1 MTAAVGQGRSDRRR
15 SGKGQPRGR
24 AFWTPVL
31 FSALAIWLAWQIM
44 LEPVAQR
51 APPELAARVAPTSA
65 LVLSRAAESEF
76 AAGRVDN
83 ADFLARERLKR
94 GPFDVRALRV
104 AGMAADKAGRA
115 DQANDILTLAGNWS
129 LRDDPTHAWLIDR
142 RLRQGDYSSA
152 FAHADTLV
160 RRREDIQP
168 RIFQLFTAAATADRR
183 AQPVV
188 TGLLAARPPWS
199 RAYFDHLYQ
208 TGPGLQLATNLALG
222 LQETDGPMDDIELR
236 RLYYNLLQAVDPSGV
251 AAVRARLNRP
261 VAPAGVVVGGDFETA
276 AGVLPFAWRFGD
288 QAGLIAEVAPAPDAG
303 NALYAS
309 YKGFGANSLVDQ
321 LVTLAPGAYELQ
333 GSEQT
338 AAAEDE
344 ARLTWTVACAGAATG
359 RIVSGPLEFTAGKR
373 PDWRRFSR
381 TFQVPESGC
390 SAQWIRLDAPSRD
403 RSRELLTWFDDM
415 TIVRRSIP
423 Q

>member
-1 MTAAVGQGRSDRRR
+1 MTTAVGKGGADKGRP
-15 SGKGQPRGR
+15 GKAGPGGR

-31 FSALAIWLAWQIM
+31 LSALAIWLAWQIV
-44 LEPVAQR
+44 LEPVARR
-51 APPELAARVAPTSA
+51 APPELAARLAPTSA

-115 DQANDILTLAGNWS
+115 DEANDILTLAGNWS
-129 LRDDPTHAWLIDR
+129 LRDDPTHAWLIEH

-168 RIFQLFTAAATADRR
+168 RIFQLFTLAATSDPAARS
-183 AQPVV
+183 VV

-199 RAYFDHLYQ
+199 RAFFDHLYQ

-222 LQETDGPMDDIELR
+222 QQETDGPMDDVELR
-236 RLYYNLLQAVDPSGV
+236 RLYYYLLQEADPSGV
-251 AAVRARLNRP
+251 AALRARLKRP
-261 VAPAGVVVGGDFETA
+261 IPPAGVIVAGDFETA
-276 AGVLPFAWRFGD
+276 AGVQPFAWRLGD
-288 QAGLIAEVAPAPDAG
+288 QAGLIAEIAPAPDTG
-303 NALYAS
+303 NALYVA
-309 YKGFGANSLVDQ
+309 YQGFGAAALVDQ

-333 GSEQT
+333 GVEQT
-338 AAAEDE
+338 GTAEG
-344 ARLTWTVACAGAATG
+344 APRLAWTVTCAGAATG
-359 RIVSGPLEFTAGKR
+359 RIVPQPLRFTTADR
-373 PDWRRFSR
+373 PDWRRFAR
-381 TFQVPESGC
+381 TFTVPQAGC
-390 SAQWIRLDAPSRD
+390 PAQWIRLDAPNRD
-403 RSRELLTWFDDM
+403 RSRELLTWFDDLA
-415 TIVRRSIP
+415 IVRRSIS

>member
-1 MTAAVGQGRSDRRR
+1 MRATAGQRPDRQR
-15 SGKGQPRGR
+15 SGKFRAGGQ

-31 FSALAIWLAWQIM
+31 FSGLAIWLAWQIV
-44 LEPVAQR
+44 LEPVTQR

-65 LVLSRAAESEF
+65 LALSRAAESEF
-76 AAGRVDN
+76 AAGRVEN
-83 ADFLARERLKR
+83 ADFLARARLSQ

-104 AGMAADKAGRA
+104 AGLAADKAGRT

-168 RIFQLFTAAATADRR
+168 RIFNLFTLAATSDRR

-199 RAYFDHLYQ
+199 SAYFDHLYQ

-222 LQETDGPMDDIELR
+222 LQRTDGPMDDVELR
-236 RLYYNLLQAVDPSGV
+236 RLYYFLLQKADPQGV
-251 AAVRARLNRP
+251 AVLRARLNRP
-261 VAPAGVVVGGDFETA
+261 APPAGVIVSGDFETS
-276 AGVLPFAWRFGD
+276 AGVQPFAWRFGD

-303 NALYAS
+303 SALNVAYQ
-309 YKGFGANSLVDQ
+309 GFGAEALVEQ
-321 LVTLAPGAYELQ
+321 LVTLAPGTYELQ
-333 GSEQT
+333 GSEQ
-338 AAAEDE
+338 AEAAEGE

-359 RIVSGPLEFTAGKR
+359 RITPGAAIFVGGDRAG
-373 PDWRRFSR
+373 WRRFRRSF
-381 TFQVPESGC
+381 TVPETGC
-390 SAQWIRLDAPSRD
+390 AAQWIRLDAPNRD
-403 RSRELLTWFDDM
+403 RRSELSAWFDDM
-415 TIVRRSIP
+415 AIVTGSIT

>member
-1 MTAAVGQGRSDRRR
+1 MTAAGGQGRSDKRR
-15 SGKGQPRGR
+15 SGKAGPAGR

-31 FSALAIWLAWQIM
+31 FSALAIWLAWQIV
-44 LEPVAQR
+44 LGPVAQR
-51 APPELAARVAPTSA
+51 APPELAARLAPTSA

-83 ADFLARERLKR
+83 ADFLARERLKH

-104 AGMAADKAGRA
+104 AGMAADKAGRP

-168 RIFQLFTAAATADRR
+168 RIFQLFTLAATSDRR

-236 RLYYNLLQAVDPSGV
+236 RLYYYLLQKVDPSGV
-251 AAVRARLNRP
+251 AAVRTRLKRP
-261 VAPAGVVVGGDFETA
+261 IAPAGVIVSGDFETG
-276 AGVLPFAWRFGD
+276 AGVQPFAWRLGD
-288 QAGLIAEVAPAPDAG
+288 QAGLIAEVVPAPDAG
-303 NALYAS
+303 NALYVA
-309 YKGFGANSLVDQ
+309 YQGFGADALVDQ
-321 LVTLAPGAYELQ
+321 LVALAPGTYELR
-333 GSEQT
+333 GLEQT
-338 AAAEDE
+338 ATAENE
-344 ARLTWTVACAGAATG
+344 ARLAWTVTCAGAATG
-359 RIVSGPLEFTAGKR
+359 RIVVAPLEFTAGDR
-373 PDWRRFSR
+373 PEWRRFSR
-381 TFQVPESGC
+381 AFTVPEAGC
-390 SAQWIRLDAPSRD
+390 PVQWVRLDAPNRD
-403 RSRELLTWFDDM
+403 RRRELLTWFDDL
-415 TIVRRSIP
+415 IISRRSMT